1 MQGLDGS
8 TLTAEKRYPINFT
21 FSERTFYL
29 ILHYN
34 GANNCL
40 FVNGT
45 DIFNF
50 KEKRFL
56 NCSNTIT
63 SRKLFRGLYCR

>member
-8 TLTAEKRYPINFT
+8 TLTAEKMYPINFT

-34 GANNCL
+34 GAINCL
-40 FVNGT
+40 FVNVT

-50 KEKRFL
+50 KAKD
-56 NCSNTIT
+56 S
-63 SRKLFRGLYCR
+63 